1 MFAEHRCVRG
11 TRMVR
16 PSQTTRPT
24 VLTVGHSTR
33 DLDAF
38 LHLLQVHKVTQVV
51 DVRTIPKSRHNPQ
64 FNKET
69 LPTALQTAG
78 IAYQHMGELGGLR
91 HPARNSCNQ
100 AWRNASFRGFA
111 DYMQTPEFDEA
122 LRRLIEIASKGRVAI
137 MCAEVVPWR
146 CHRSLIADAL
156 VARRIRVEH
165 ILSGTSSQPHVITP
179 WACVKRNRVT
189 YPAQ

>member
-1 MFAEHRCVRG
+1 
-11 TRMVR
+11 MVR
-16 PSQTTRPT
+16 LTEKTSPV
-24 VLTVGHSTR
+24 VLTIGHSTR
-33 DLDAF
+33 DLETF
-38 LHLLQVHKVTQVV
+38 LHLLQAQGVTRIV

-69 LPTALQTAG
+69 LPAALWTKG

-91 HPARNSCNQ
+91 HPLPNSCNQ

-111 DYMQTPEFDEA
+111 DYMQTLEFDEG
-122 LRRLIEIASKGRVAI
+122 LQKLIEMASKDRVAI
-137 MCAEVVPWR
+137 MCAEAVPWR

-156 VARRIRVEH
+156 VARRVRVEH
-165 ILSGTSSQPHVITP
+165 ILSEARSQTHVITP
-179 WACVKRNRVT
+179 WASVKRNHVT